1 VVDVLV
7 RETNRYAT
15 QHLTCYLAIKTYSV
29 RTTRFRNNLY
39 QVRST
44 PKYFRAK

>member
-1 VVDVLV
+1 V
-7 RETNRYAT
+7 R
-15 QHLTCYLAIKTYSV
+15 I
-29 RTTRFRNNLY
+29 TRFRNNLY